1 MGKKSKAKQ
10 WAIYGGVGV
19 ALCTEMSG
27 AALAGYFI
35 GLQVEKKFGG
45 APWWSVG
52 ILMLFLS
59 VALWHL
65 TIVLQ
70 KIVNKEE
77 D

>member
-1 MGKKSKAKQ
+1 MPKPSKAKQ

-19 ALCTEMSG
+19 ALCSEVSG
-27 AALAGYFI
+27 AALAGYFLGHLLEGKI
-35 GLQVEKKFGG
+35 GG

-52 ILMLFLS
+52 LLLLFLS

-65 TIVLQ
+65 TLVLN
-70 KIVNKEE
+70 KLSNKEE